1 MSASDIKSMK
11 LYSHLERIS
20 NELVA
25 AGLDPEGP
33 LTVADLSAFDN
44 LHYHGT
50 DAVERAIVELGLS
63 ADSKVAEVGSGLG
76 GPARYMAERS
86 GCHVTALELQPDL
99 NDLAQDLTRRCGLSD
114 RVTHLCGDVL
124 DGPLETGAFDAVVSW
139 LALYHIA
146 DRQTLFPQIAAALKP
161 LNPANEV
168 SGVIRILC
176 HHFQIDAGEFR

>member
-11 LYSHLERIS
+11 LYSHLERIT

-33 LTVADLSAFDN
+33 LTVADLSPFDN

-86 GCHVTALELQPDL
+86 GCHVTALELQADL
-99 NDLAQDLTRRCGLSD
+99 NDTARALTQRSGLD
-114 RVTHLCGDVL
+114 ALVTHIQGNVLAGDVPA
-124 DGPLETGAFDAVVSW
+124 DAFTGLVSM
-139 LALYHIA
+139 LCFLHIP
-146 DRQTLFPQIAAALKP
+146 RIVRELC
-161 LNPANEV
+161 EV
-168 SGVIRILC
+168 ASPGGDDLR
-176 HHFQIDAGEFR
+176 R